1 MTRSDQRIQQTGQ
14 SGSEL
19 SFPQTGQVEGE
30 IRVRPA
36 RADDHP
42 QIAELT
48 LAAYRHSQ
56 QVWPGH
62 PYEAALVDV
71 AGRAS
76 AGELL
81 VAEVVGSGQLV
92 GSVLLVRAGSP
103 YAELCGPTEA
113 EFRMLAVDP
122 AAQGSGAGAALVRAC
137 LDRATELGATAMVIC
152 TRDNALAAQRLYQRF
167 GFVRVPELDWH
178 PLPGITLLA
187 LRLPLPAGESPVDNE
202 RATRSVRGG

>member
-122 AAQGSGAGAALVRAC
+122 AAQGRGVGRLLVQAC
-137 LDRATELGATAMVIC
+137 LDRATALGCDAMVIC
-152 TRDNALAAQRLYQRF
+152 TRDFTLNAHRLYERF
-167 GFVRVPELDWH
+167 GFARTPERDWI
-178 PLPGITLLA
+178 PAPGINLLA
-187 LRLPLPAGESPVDNE
+187 MRRPLPAAGTPADNE
-202 RATRSVRGG
+202 GTTQP

>member
-1 MTRSDQRIQQTGQ
+1 MTGPDPRVTGPDPHSTRTGPPPGRIT
-14 SGSEL
+14 
-19 SFPQTGQVEGE
+19 
-30 IRVRPA
+30 VRPA
-36 RADDHP
+36 RTADHP
-42 QIAELT
+42 RIAELT
-48 LAAYRHSQ
+48 VAAYRASGQ
-56 QVWPGH
+56 SEPGH
-62 PYEAALVDV
+62 PYEAVLVDV

-81 VAEVVGSGQLV
+81 VAEDATGRVV
-92 GSVLLVRAGSP
+92 GSVLLVRAGSR